1 MNSDDGPRHT
11 RIAIIGA
18 GFGGIGAAIRL
29 RGAGFHDLL
38 VFDRGDEVGGTWRD
52 NSYPGCACDVPSHLY
67 SFSFARNPGWSRSFS
82 PQPEIW
88 DYLRRCADEHGVRPH
103 LRLGHEVHGAAWDPD
118 AQVWRLDT
126 SHGPYSAEVLIAA
139 GGPLTE
145 PSLPDLPGLA
155 DFRGETFHSAR
166 WRHDLDLTGRR
177 VAVIGTGA
185 SAVQFVP
192 RIAPQAGHLTLFQ
205 RTPAWVL
212 PRRDRRITALERRL
226 FRSAPLTHRLVR
238 AGVYWGREL
247 QAVAFLRP
255 ALMRLGQAMA
265 RRHLRRSVADPALRE
280 RLTPRYTMG
289 CKRVLLS
296 NDFYPTLAR
305 DDVDLV
311 TEPITRVTAGAVVTA
326 DGRAHPVDTIVFGTG
341 FHVTDLPMAR
351 TIRGADG
358 RTLAEHWDG
367 SMYAYR
373 GTAVAGFPNL
383 FLLLGPN
390 TGLGHNSVVFMIEC
404 QLDYL
409 LGALRHLAASGA
421 AAIEPDPDAQR
432 AYNVELD
439 RNMAGTVWTTGGCR
453 SWYLD
458 AHGRNSTLW
467 PGFTWSYWLRTRR
480 FDPGAY
486 RTVPAR
492 AATAGVPR

>member
-1 MNSDDGPRHT
+1 MSSDDAGRHT

-18 GFGGIGAAIRL
+18 GFGGIGTALRL
-29 RGAGFHDLL
+29 RGAGYHDFL

-52 NSYPGCACDVPSHLY
+52 NSYPGCACDVPSHMY

-88 DYLRRCADEHGVRPH
+88 AYLRRCADGVRPH
-103 LRLGHEVHGAAWDPD
+103 LRLGHEVHAASWDGD
-118 AQVWRLDT
+118 ARLWRLET
-126 SHGPYSAEVLIAA
+126 SHGPYTAQILVAA

-155 DFRGETFHSAR
+155 GFRGDTFHSAR

-185 SAVQFVP
+185 SAIQFVP
-192 RIAPQAGHLTLFQ
+192 RIAPQVEALTLFQ

-212 PRRDRRITALERRL
+212 PRRDRRISALERRL
-226 FRSAPLTHRLVR
+226 FRAAPFTHWLVR

-247 QAVAFLRP
+247 QATAFLHP
-255 ALMRLGQAMA
+255 ALMRLGQHMA
-265 RRHLRRSVADPALRE
+265 RRHLRRAVADPVLRE
-280 RLTPRYTMG
+280 RLTPSYTMG

-296 NDFYPTLAR
+296 SDFYPALGRANV
-305 DDVDLV
+305 DVV
-311 TEPITRVTAGAVVTA
+311 TEPITRVTADSVVTA
-326 DGRAHPVDTIVFGTG
+326 DGREHPADTIVFGTG

-351 TIRGADG
+351 AIRGADG
-358 RTLAEHWDG
+358 RTLAEHWAG
-367 SMYAYR
+367 SMYAFR
-373 GTAVAGFPNL
+373 GMAVTGFPNL

-404 QLDYL
+404 QITYL
-409 LGALRHLAASGA
+409 LGALRHLDATGTG
-421 AAIEPDPDAQR
+421 AIEPLPDAQR
-432 AYNVELD
+432 AYNADVD
-439 RNMAGTVWTTGGCR
+439 RRMDGTVWTSGGCR

-458 AHGRNSTLW
+458 ASGRNSTLW
-467 PGFTWSYWLRTRR
+467 PGYTWSYWLRTRR
-480 FDPGAY
+480 FDAAAY
-486 RTVPAR
+486 RPVPAR
-492 AATAGVPR
+492 TPVAEERR